1 MTNKHGT
8 MAQNNEDGRFGEI
21 ANQAGV
27 VIQTQQDMKDL
38 GNRVSKVGD
47 KSAVVYDGAPA
58 TTDNSTIRVDINDL
72 VFTVGYNNGGG
83 MGIMNNAIPVSSN
96 CNGLYIPES
105 RLKFPLSSNPD
116 EEEKRQALSETIRV
130 LGQALG
136 GTNPIP
142 DSPAHLKTNFTT
154 RAQGSAHITNTGTEI
169 LSPGDMVL
177 WDLFEKK
184 EIIDPRGGKFTEDW
198 KNRMARYGFSL
209 KKVPLKLVPLSQA
222 HTSFE
227 YSLKAEWVKR
237 STPLSATVAAPT
249 PSKTAQGRFANN
261 VLDFL
266 ADINFLALAAA
277 NDPDLHK
284 NKVENRTKSA
294 AVRTNL
300 LESLNKDKSKE
311 FDDTVDHFIQGI
323 MYLVN
328 DLERRKVGKAL
339 SFSKPGRGVDI
350 LLGAG

>member
-1 MTNKHGT
+1 MLNKHVK

-38 GNRVSKVGD
+38 ENRLKVVGSND
-47 KSAVVYDGAPA
+47 VVTYDGAA
-58 TTDNSTIRVDINDL
+58 ASTENSTVRVDINDL

-96 CNGLYIPES
+96 CNGLYISES
-105 RLKFPLSSNPD
+105 RLKFPLSDPND

-136 GTNPIP
+136 GTTPMP
-142 DSPAHLKTNFTT
+142 DSPAYLKTNFTT

-169 LSPGDMVL
+169 INAGDMVL
-177 WDLFEKK
+177 WDLFRKD
-184 EIIDPRGGKFTEDW
+184 EIIEGRGGKFTDEW

-209 KKVPLKLVPLSQA
+209 KKVPLKLVKLSQA

-227 YSLKAEWVKR
+227 YSLKNEANKR
-237 STPLSATVAAPT
+237 STVVAAGVVAPK

-261 VLDFL
+261 VIDFL
-266 ADINFLALAAA
+266 ADIIYIASNPGSSNQQKVANRSDAAFKA
-277 NDPDLHK
+277 
-284 NKVENRTKSA
+284 
-294 AVRTNL
+294 L
-300 LESLNKDKSKE
+300 LENAMTANEE
-311 FDDTVDHFIQGI
+311 FSDSVGHLIQGI
-323 MYLVN
+323 MYMIT

-339 SFSKPGRGVDI
+339 SFSKPGKGVDI
-350 LLGAG
+350 LLGAS